1 MMDNQT
7 GNLSLAALSNG
18 SSVDQVP
25 YDIVNKDSS
34 DTLKS
39 TLENLLEVI
48 GLKIKNYVFYFFI
61 FLDWQLMSNEP
72 C

>member
-7 GNLSLAALSNG
+7 GNFSLAALSNG
-18 SSVDQVP
+18 SLVDQVP
-25 YDIVNKDSS
+25 RDIANKDSS

-48 GLKIKNYVFYFFI
+48 GLKIKNYVY